1 MTIKNLIPAVLIFST
16 VALTLPSCK
25 NKVPDTEVKSKVENV
40 VIPGVTVDV
49 KDGIVTLNGTV
60 SNEADKAMVENNIKA
75 LDTKESGVKSVINNI
90 VVVPAPAPVV
100 NDNDALLAS
109 QVVDATKDFPTVTAS
124 VNDGIITVTGELD
137 KAKVQVLKMALD
149 NLKPKKTDMSA
160 LKVK

>member
-1 MTIKNLIPAVLIFST
+1 M
-16 VALTLPSCK
+16 
-25 NKVPDTEVKSKVENV
+25 ENV